1 MIEGVQTG
9 AQFGDDLNLREGSAN
24 GLLGRIP
31 GNTVWN
37 TTVNYEVESLR
48 STFFVSVKNLFDRVF
63 VVDRTRGL
71 IPGIPRMLQ
80 AGVKIEIR

>member
-1 MIEGVQTG
+1 
-9 AQFGDDLNLREGSAN
+9 
-24 GLLGRIP
+24 
-31 GNTVWN
+31 
-37 TTVNYEVESLR
+37 
-48 STFFVSVKNLFDRVF
+48 VKNLFDRVF